1 MIISSPFRALFILA
15 LVLCVAQFSLAQPD
29 RADASAEQLLAEVRE
44 LRHSDPAAALDRLA
58 QGYTELGAQQNAEDL
73 HAIALEWAALYDSR
87 SDYLGGEVRMA
98 ELLASHA
105 AQWAPAQQLRVELL
119 MANFMRRQQRRDDAL
134 AVYARGLP
142 LAQSLSADHPYLLGE
157 LYLGRGTVQHDRGE
171 YDLAIADYLEA
182 LRQFERGDHSRN
194 QVSALTRLGIS
205 ALRARDLTSAL
216 DYFVRAET
224 VLEEDPSAEL
234 AILIYPN
241 LGIVYQELGRPEDA
255 IAAYQQGH
263 GLAKRL
269 NSTLVQ
275 AQSLLNIGTI
285 YYSEGRYPEALDY
298 YQQSL
303 VTSEDANIQY
313 GVLVNQMNIGQARGK
328 LGQHAQALVHLE
340 QARELAEAGDH
351 KLELRKI
358 YELLTELHTETGDYQ
373 QALSAQ
379 AQFIEL
385 NEMLFNESR
394 DRAIAELRVQYET
407 DLQAEQLLV
416 QEARLQQIQNRNRLL
431 SVILVL
437 GLGVIALGVW
447 QYFQRIKTLR
457 LLYARNR
464 DLVDLQFGPTPR
476 REPAPAL
483 RLDDEHEE
491 TALDETEIDAPHQ
504 LHDVYLRLR
513 QTVAEQALYRDARL
527 TIIKLAAAAGS
538 NRNYVS
544 SALSRYGSGNFSSF
558 INGFRVNEARRVLS
572 DPRPLPPMLDLI
584 EQCGFSSRS
593 AFYEAFKR
601 EVGMTPMQYRDLAL
615 DDQGSRDRDQKTA

>member
-1 MIISSPFRALFILA
+1 MITASRIRALSIVALA
-15 LVLCVAQFSLAQPD
+15 LFAAQWGQVW
-29 RADASAEQLLAEVRE
+29 ADQTATSAAQLLAEVRE
-44 LRHSDPAAALDRLA
+44 LRRSDPAAALDRLA
-58 QGYTELGAQQNAEDL
+58 QGYTELDAQQNAEAL
-73 HAIALEWAALYDSR
+73 HAIALEWAALHDSR
-87 SDYLGGEVRMA
+87 SDYAGGEVRMA
-98 ELLASHA
+98 ELLASHG
-105 AQWAPAQQLRVELL
+105 AQWQPAQRLQIELV

-142 LAQSLSADHPYLLGE
+142 VAQSLSADHPYLLGE

-205 ALRARDLTSAL
+205 ALRARDLNSAL
-216 DYFVRAET
+216 EYFTRAET
-224 VLEEDPSAEL
+224 VLEQDPSAEL

-263 GLAKRL
+263 ELAKQL

-285 YYSEGRYPEALDY
+285 YYSEGRYSEALDY

-313 GVLVNQMNIGQARGK
+313 GVLVNQMNIGQARSK
-328 LGQHAQALVHLE
+328 LGQHAQARVHLE

-358 YELLTELHTETGDYQ
+358 YELLTELHTETGDYP
-373 QALSAQ
+373 QALNAQ

-385 NEMLFNESR
+385 NELLFNESR

-431 SVILVL
+431 SVILLL
-437 GLGVIALGVW
+437 GVGVIAFGVW

-476 REPAPAL
+476 REPAPQQA
-483 RLDDEHEE
+483 DEQDQSELGEAE
-491 TALDETEIDAPHQ
+491 TDEPHQ

-513 QTVAEQALYRDARL
+513 QTVAEQALYRDLRL
-527 TIIKLAAAAGS
+527 TIIKLASAAGS

-572 DPRPLPPMLDLI
+572 NPSPLLPMLDLI
-584 EQCGFSSRS
+584 DQCGFSSRS

-615 DDQGSRDRDQKTA
+615 EDQVNRQHDKKTA